1 MSSSGS
7 FFEVSLSLY
16 LLLAL
21 SLSTAL
27 SLDCFLLV
35 LVFLMFILFLS
46 LFIFLSLWIYIY
58 IYIYVYLYIYIGLR
72 TMERVLH
79 GETQGGRTGRA
90 WRIRLAEK
98 TGGTKRPGH
107 GFQPMAQTKT
117 HRSET
122 TTVGS
127 LLRCVHT
134 IQIKLRGHQG
144 RQDLLWCA
152 SIRIGLAWLRPESR
166 ERRVQFALWW
176 HHLSHTNTHCNI
188 QIALGVRVAS
198 KRYAR
203 APPLRHVY
211 TVGKKQYLCSTIG
224 MFWGNNKLECPL
236 HYWLVRC
243 ERHERRVGLG
253 RLHEYVT

>member
-1 MSSSGS
+1 MRG
-7 FFEVSLSLY
+7 
-16 LLLAL
+16 
-21 SLSTAL
+21 
-27 SLDCFLLV
+27 
-35 LVFLMFILFLS
+35 
-46 LFIFLSLWIYIY
+46 
-58 IYIYVYLYIYIGLR
+58 GLR

-79 GETQGGRTGRA
+79 GETQGGHTGRA
-90 WRIRLAEK
+90 WRIRLAGK
-98 TGGTKRPGH
+98 TGGTKRH
-107 GFQPMAQTKT
+107 GFQQVAQTKT

-134 IQIKLRGHQG
+134 IQIKLRGRQG
-144 RQDLLWCA
+144 RRDLLWCA

-176 HHLSHTNTHCNI
+176 HHLSHTNTHSNI

-198 KRYAR
+198 KCYAR

-224 MFWGNNKLECPL
+224 IFEETINFNAHCTTDWSAASATKGVWVWSGCMNKLHKDHINVVQGYKSYQCPIKFNNIYMFFKDICML
-236 HYWLVRC
+236 FKKKICSLRNIIC
-243 ERHERRVGLG
+243 RIRNINMSDKP
-253 RLHEYVT
+253 